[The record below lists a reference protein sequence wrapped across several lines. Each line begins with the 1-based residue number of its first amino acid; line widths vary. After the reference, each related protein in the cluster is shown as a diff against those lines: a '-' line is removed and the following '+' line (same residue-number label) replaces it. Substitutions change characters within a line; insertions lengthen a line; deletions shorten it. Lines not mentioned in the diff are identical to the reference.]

1 MFQPLTIA
9 SHAVSSI
16 GAGLS
21 LVARGACAA
30 VGLVE
35 EGEAAACANPQ
46 LPAAQGPLP
55 LGQCICHRLEAYP
68 YRGG

>member
-1 MFQPLTIA
+1 MFQPLPSA
-9 SHAVSSI
+9 AQAVSFI

-21 LVARGACAA
+21 MVAHGACAA

-35 EGEAAACANPQ
+35 EGEAAACAHPQ
-46 LPAAQGPLP
+46 PLAAQGPLP
-55 LGQCICHRLEAYP
+55 LGQCIGHRLEAYP